1 MGRTVGARVRNSA
14 GTAKRAK
21 AWQAMRILRRFTLPQ
36 VEMSAEIG
44 ESNLQRFVRALTR
57 SGFLRLDRARRPGIP
72 ASCNVYRL
80 VRDTG
85 PKAPILGNDGF
96 VYDENTRTLYP
107 TAPDNAGAPTH
118 DQPGARQMNA
128 TTSTLLSPESF
139 RVCTETMHKLS
150 WGSIEYERLTEDFHR
165 LTGVSWLQHNI
176 TPGQGVRATRIRLFL
191 LLTANVSAP
200 AGVYQEALRTVIQAS
215 YPDAT
220 LEEVQQE
227 LAFLESAGMVKMHR
241 DGANRWV
248 VELPYEIN
256 PPKELFDL
264 MSK

>member
-57 SGFLRLDRARRPGIP
+57 SGFLRLDRARQLGIP

-85 PKAPILGNDGF
+85 PKAPIVGNDGC

-107 TAPDNAGAPTH
+107 TAPDNAGAPTRH
-118 DQPGARQMNA
+118 KPGERPMNTTTPDVLTPETFQICTAAVNKLAWGA
-128 TTSTLLSPESF
+128 T
-139 RVCTETMHKLS
+139 
-150 WGSIEYERLTEDFHR
+150 EYERLTATFSR
-165 LTGVSWLQHNI
+165 LTGVEWCRGG
-176 TPGQGVRATRIRLFL
+176 TPEQGVRATRIRWFL
-191 LLTANVSAP
+191 MLITNVSAP
-200 AGVYQEALRTVIQAS
+200 AAIYQEALRTVIQAS

-248 VELPYEIN
+248 VELPYEID